1 MEMSTRH
8 FHFLSKLFFCLYT
21 FSCKNTDHNG
31 NDHIRECISKRNIHI
46 HQNTVKYKT
55 DHPDYTIH
63 NIQRYFQAV
72 LSLQNEEIRN
82 LDCDHRCKDRADQIE
97 EICDVVFNMG
107 EVTDAK
113 RAQVEDIVKR
123 KTNVSAENVIITPIV
138 VGEVD
143 TE

>member
-1 MEMSTRH
+1 MFCQKKMEMSTRH

-21 FSCKNTDHNG
+21 FSCKNTDHDG

-63 NIQRYFQAV
+63 DIQRYFQAV

-82 LDCDHRCKDRADQIE
+82 LDCDHRREYRTDQVQ
-97 EICDVVFNMG
+97 EIGNVVHRINDCSDHSDHSYNNCCIF
-107 EVTDAK
+107 
-113 RAQVEDIVKR
+113 
-123 KTNVSAENVIITPIV
+123 PI
-138 VGEVD
+138 D
-143 TE
+143 F